1 MPTPTLPPDLQLH
14 LVPAGRRL
22 EFTTDAGCVAFVYRR
37 CQQEDWQCVAR
48 NAHSPFLDTTVLAP
62 GAAPQYV
69 VRYHNAAGQPLAT
82 TAVVQSHPVAMPAR
96 TSWINL

>member
-1 MPTPTLPPDLQLH
+1 MPIPTPLPDLQLH

-22 EFTTDAGCVAFVYRR
+22 EFTTKAGCFAFVYRR
-37 CQQEDWQCVAR
+37 CQQEDWQCVAC
-48 NAHSPFLDTTVLAP
+48 NARSPFLDMAVLPP

-69 VRYHNAAGQPLAT
+69 VRYHNAAGAPLGAT
-82 TAVVQSHPVAMPAR
+82 AMVQSHPVAMPVR